1 MGFAIPNYA
10 SAAYA
15 DQAEPDKVDFDIVAL
30 GFQRT
35 GVLSGCAV
43 SAQGTPDKTVAVA
56 AGTVL
61 VAGATVT
68 VAAGNLTL
76 DDADGTNPRF
86 DLIAVNSSGVKAVT
100 KGTAAANPVFPAV
113 PAGSAVLA
121 AVYLPAG
128 STVIVAGQITDKRM
142 IISPWNPSTFNVK
155 DYGAVG
161 DGTTDDTTALQ
172 AAYTAANA
180 FSGGIVLYPVGR
192 YKTTAAVTCYANT
205 VSVGA
210 GRNSVYVLTSA
221 TLDGL
226 VFDPNALGIG
236 VEDLRF
242 QVDGVD
248 KTAGATVKLVGNKK
262 CYFKDVWWDGYTE
275 ETHRHFRCL
284 SITGLARWIS
294 CTAFDMVSIS
304 SNTDA
309 AGIFISQD
317 AGGWGYYFSNGTVQT
332 AHKSDS
338 ETGQTSTAIGATTLT
353 RTGAGWAVNR
363 WVGYTITVDED
374 GHSHSLVV
382 TSSTADT
389 LTGSAGWT
397 AHEPTAETLAYW
409 IWADFTTVGYSGLY
423 LAAIDGARFTAIE
436 FIDFHQACVLIKP
449 PATGYQWITHVR
461 FVACAIE
468 IGYHYAVDID
478 ASASNGNVV
487 SKVWFSE
494 TTLYG
499 DVGSALH
506 IKVNTATGDNA
517 PQVNQLTF
525 SSCMFSKRTVIEH
538 TGTSAALT
546 DLREINFTDCRWYND
561 CGGGLYTVTI
571 DGQCDRWSMIRCI
584 VECAAST
591 YGVNVTAG
599 AYNTQH
605 TVIGCDFSNM
615 AATQKFVD
623 SNTGTGRKVRLGNN
637 PKTTNT
643 GILKTQWL
651 SAEDFKAVSGAA
663 SGTLG
668 GGYDMIATRTLAHA
682 ADDHCLATV
691 VLPSTC
697 VGYLAINVHWAM
709 PDATAGNVRWSLGYK
724 LVVSGGDVTAA
735 DTIVDATIASGS
747 AAGLLKIWA
756 AVSAIAVTVDQ
767 VNLVKIDVHRKGNEG
782 ADTCTAI
789 AHLIGVEVT
798 WAEYAE

>member
-284 SITGLARWIS
+284 SITGITRGI
-294 CTAFDMVSIS
+294 CCVNFDMTCIS
-304 SNTDA
+304 SNTGA
-309 AGIFISQD
+309 AGIHVCQGI
-317 AGGWGYYFSNGTVQT
+317 GGWGYYFTNGTIQT
-332 AHKSDS
+332 SSKSDY
-338 ETGQTSTAIGATTLT
+338 EAGTSTAIGATALT
-353 RTGAGWAVNR
+353 RTGAGWATNR
-363 WVGYTITVDED
+363 WVGYTVVVDE
-374 GHSHSLVV
+374 GGLHSLVV
-382 TSSTADT
+382 TSNTADT
-389 LTGSAGWT
+389 LTGSAGWSP
-397 AHEPTAETLAYW
+397 HEPTSEALAYT
-409 IWADFTTVGYSGLY
+409 ILPDFTTPGYSGIY
-423 LAAIDGARFTAIE
+423 LDTIDGARFVGVEI
-436 FIDFHQACVLIKP
+436 IDFTQACVYIKP
-449 PATGYQWITHVR
+449 TSGGWAWVTNTRFTG
-461 FVACAIE
+461 CAME
-468 IGYHYAVDID
+468 GAAVGNYAIDID
-478 ASASNGNVV
+478 AAGTIICIGNVFFTECTVYGYVGESLRIRLNTV
-487 SKVWFSE
+487 SAAE
-494 TTLYG
+494 TPWIRG
-499 DVGSALH
+499 V
-506 IKVNTATGDNA
+506 KFTACRFERS
-517 PQVNQLTF
+517 VLL
-525 SSCMFSKRTVIEH
+525 SH
-538 TGTSAALT
+538 TGSSVALT
-546 DLREINFTDCRWYND
+546 DFYDVGWVNCSFYHDS
-561 CGGGLYTVTI
+561 GGSLYAVTI
-571 DGQCDRWSMIRCI
+571 DGQCDYWSMVNCKVIT
-584 VECAAST
+584 ASAT
-591 YGVNVTAG
+591 NGVTVTTG
-599 AYNTQH
+599 AFNTRH
-605 TVIGCDFSNM
+605 SVVGCDFSGVLG
-615 AATQKFVD
+615 TFKFTD
-623 SNTGTGRKVRLGNN
+623 FNIGTGRKARLGNN
-637 PKTTNT
+637 PKTANT
-643 GILKTQWL
+643 GQVKSRWIC
-651 SAEDFKAVSGAA
+651 AEDFKALANAA
-663 SGTLG
+663 SGNLG
-668 GGYDMIATRTLAHA
+668 AEPNQIPTRVMIDAAANNAGYDLALPAT
-682 ADDHCLATV
+682 CIG
-691 VLPSTC
+691 SI
-697 VGYLAINVHWAM
+697 AINVHWAC
-709 PDATAGNVRWSLGYK
+709 PDANPNNIYWDLTYK
-724 LVVSGGDVTAA
+724 LLVASDDVTAA
-735 DTIVDATIASGS
+735 GTTVQSTIPSGS
-747 AAGLLKIWA
+747 SADKLKIWA
-756 AVSAIAVTVDQ
+756 AASGISNAQDVVSVLRINVRR
-767 VNLVKIDVHRKGNEG
+767 LG
-782 ADTCTAI
+782 ADAADTYTSSV
-789 AHLIGVEVT
+789 HFLGVDVT